1 MKLTKNQFQFIVN
14 SDVEMLVLY
23 LQSEQNMSLLEAFD
37 RVYNSRVYEKLMDAR
52 TGLCLQSA
60 EYSYDYLCE
69 ELPNLNEKEMVMS
82 GN

>member
-37 RVYNSRVYEKLMDAR
+37 RVYNSRVYEKLMDA
-52 TGLCLQSA
+52 
-60 EYSYDYLCE
+60 
-69 ELPNLNEKEMVMS
+69 ELYQELHITIL
-82 GN
+82 GCHR

>member
-52 TGLCLQSA
+52 TGAFLILASTSA
-60 EYSYDYLCE
+60 YTLDI
-69 ELPNLNEKEMVMS
+69 
-82 GN
+82 